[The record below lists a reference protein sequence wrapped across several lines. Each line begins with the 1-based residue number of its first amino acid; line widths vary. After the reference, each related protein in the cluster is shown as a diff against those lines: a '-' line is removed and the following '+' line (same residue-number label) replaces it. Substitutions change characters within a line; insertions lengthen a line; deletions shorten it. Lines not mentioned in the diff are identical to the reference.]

1 MPTVELHPI
10 HFRPVGE
17 TGRVAC
23 REGRSLTTKAT
34 TTRVATKRVAKPT
47 PTPTPAAAPVVP
59 AAARG
64 TWLLQADA
72 AARTG
77 FSVSAI
83 RKWRRAGL
91 VADRK
96 VTAGGSERVEV
107 RLEDVEARRA
117 EQPPERPRTA
127 PSPPEAGPPPGSAI
141 IPLAD
146 LEALYTRVREAEGRS
161 TEAAAR
167 HQAAEVD
174 VRHLAGEVA
183 ELRRQLQ
190 AQLQAAAADTA
201 RAAADGS
208 TVPSTATAR
217 VARVTPAAP
226 TIADLGPADS
236 PRRAFDRLAFNR
248 GTADLLGLDLVPPAG
263 SAPPPPVPPTNRTS
277 QPAPIRPTDRPV
289 ARPAPTPHRGP
300 AAAPPPAPA
309 SRSAPPADRASG
321 RPPAPTPGRQDQTRP
336 RPGPP
341 NQASAP
347 GPAAPSG
354 DPSVESLASELR
366 RLYARL
372 DGYRREPTISR
383 ARERQR
389 ERDLADYDAALL
401 QACSALAVPTG
412 LRSGQTVSIERRAA
426 LTRTLARLGLDVRAQ
441 PATTTRGG

>member
-1 MPTVELHPI
+1 M
-10 HFRPVGE
+10 
-17 TGRVAC
+17 A
-23 REGRSLTTKAT
+23 S
-34 TTRVATKRVAKPT
+34 KRVASKRVAGPASA
-47 PTPTPAAAPVVP
+47 PAPTPAKSPVVP
-59 AAARG
+59 VAEQG

-91 VADRK
+91 VADRR
-96 VTAGGSERVEV
+96 VSAGGSERVEV

-117 EQPPERPRTA
+117 ELRPERLRTT
-127 PSPPEAGPPPGSAI
+127 PSPPEAGPPPGNAI

-146 LEALYTRVREAEGRS
+146 LEALFTRVREAEGLCV
-161 TEAAAR
+161 EAVAR
-167 HQAAEVD
+167 HQAAEAD

-190 AQLQAAAADTA
+190 AAAAGTTTA
-201 RAAADGS
+201 RAAVEERA
-208 TVPSTATAR
+208 TVPPPATAR

-226 TIADLGPADS
+226 AAPAAPTIPAIGPTDS
-236 PRRAFDRLAFNR
+236 PRRAFDRLTFNR
-248 GTADLLGLDLVPPAG
+248 GTADLLGLDQVPPAG
-263 SAPPPPVPPTNRTS
+263 PVTRPPAPPTKRTS
-277 QPAPIRPTDRPV
+277 QPTPIRPTDRPA
-289 ARPAPTPHRGP
+289 ARPPTPHRAP

-309 SRSAPPADRASG
+309 SRAAPAAERASP
-321 RPPAPTPGRQDQTRP
+321 RPPAPSPSRQGQTRP
-336 RPGPP
+336 RPSP
-341 NQASAP
+341 NRASAS
-347 GPAAPSG
+347 GPTGPSR
-354 DPSVESLASELR
+354 DASIESLVSELR

-412 LRSGQTVSIERRAA
+412 LRSGETVSIERRAA

-441 PATTTRGG
+441 PATTTRKG